1 MSPNLKKLSLA
12 TLIAG
17 ALLLPALG
25 YAAEDKTDSDR
36 SHPTAFV
43 KDSAITTKVKAK
55 LAAKHLRSL
64 AQIHVDTD
72 ANGVVWLTGTARS
85 QDEID
90 QAVMIARNTE
100 RVKSVKNQLTVKAD
114 E

>member
-1 MSPNLKKLSLA
+1 MSPNLKELSLA

-17 ALLLPALG
+17 ALLVPVLG

-55 LAAKHLRSL
+55 LAAKHLRSV

-72 ANGVVWLTGTARS
+72 ANGIVWLTGTARS

-90 QAVMIARNTE
+90 QAVMIARDTE

>member
-1 MSPNLKKLSLA
+1 MSPNLKKLSLV

-17 ALLLPALG
+17 ALLVPAMG
-25 YAAEDKTDSDR
+25 YAADDKTDSDR

-55 LAAKHLRSL
+55 LAAKHLRSM

-90 QAVMIARNTE
+90 QAVMIARDTE

-114 E
+114 Q

>member
-12 TLIAG
+12 TLISG

-43 KDSAITTKVKAK
+43 KDSAITTKVKAPGP
-55 LAAKHLRSL
+55 
-64 AQIHVDTD
+64 V
-72 ANGVVWLTGTARS
+72 
-85 QDEID
+85 
-90 QAVMIARNTE
+90 
-100 RVKSVKNQLTVKAD
+100 RVR
-114 E
+114 

>member
-90 QAVMIARNTE
+90 QAVMIARGTE

>member
-1 MSPNLKKLSLA
+1 MTSNLKKLSLA
-12 TLIAG
+12 TLMAS
-17 ALLLPALG
+17 ALLIPALG
-25 YAAEDKTDSDR
+25 HAADDKTDSDR

-55 LAAKHLRSL
+55 LAAKHLRSM

-90 QAVMIARNTE
+90 QAVMIARDTE

-114 E
+114 N

>member
-1 MSPNLKKLSLA
+1 MPPNLKKLSLV

-17 ALLLPALG
+17 ALLVPAMG
-25 YAAEDKTDSDR
+25 YAADDKTDSDR

-55 LAAKHLRSL
+55 LAAKHLRSM

-90 QAVMIARNTE
+90 QAVMIARDTE

-114 E
+114 Q

>member
-1 MSPNLKKLSLA
+1 M
-12 TLIAG
+12 
-17 ALLLPALG
+17 
-25 YAAEDKTDSDR
+25 
-36 SHPTAFV
+36 
-43 KDSAITTKVKAK
+43 
-55 LAAKHLRSL
+55 

-90 QAVMIARNTE
+90 QAVMIARDTE